1 MHLTTKE
8 NEMKDMNYLKTC
20 QIGKAM
26 AVNGWKEFEVKCYL
40 ADSGFKSNSFTTT
53 RVLRAY
59 NEQLIIG

>member
-1 MHLTTKE
+1 
-8 NEMKDMNYLKTC
+8 MKDKNDLKTC